1 MARIILGRRAALGLL
16 AAGAGLRCAAAQNA
30 APRQLT
36 LVVPA
41 TPGGTTDIAARLAA
55 DGLGQRGRTAV
66 VENRP
71 GGNGAPAAITVAR
84 GRADGS
90 LLFVGFSGFMSAI
103 PALTP
108 DLGVDTVRDLLP
120 LAMLMDAPHLLVV
133 PAALPVRT
141 LGEFIALARE
151 RGGRMNYASVG
162 VGSVHHLGV
171 ELMKQRAGIA
181 MEHIPYRGAAPAIQ
195 DLLAGRVQL
204 LFNAAP
210 AVAGFLRDGQLRAL
224 AVAAPARLPSLPEV
238 LTTAEAGLPGFVASS
253 WYALFA
259 PAGTPRPV
267 LDALTTEVYAVTATD
282 AFRRKAEEQGAVA
295 EQPSPAEMTA
305 RIERELAEWRALV
318 RSAGIRAE

>member
-1 MARIILGRRAALGLL
+1 MPRRAVLGTAAAGLL
-16 AAGAGLRCAAAQNA
+16 PHPAAGQAA
-30 APRQLT
+30 APRQIT

-41 TPGGTTDIAARLAA
+41 TPGGTTDIAARLVA
-55 DGLGQRGRTAV
+55 DGLAGRGRTVV

-71 GGNGAPAAITVAR
+71 GGNGSPAAIHVAR

-120 LAMLMDAPHLLVV
+120 VAMLMDAPHLLVV
-133 PAALPVRT
+133 PAALPART
-141 LGEFIALARE
+141 LAEFIALAKA

-162 VGSVHHLGV
+162 VGSIHHLGV
-171 ELMKQRAGIA
+171 EAMKQRAGIA
-181 MEHIPYRGAAPAIQ
+181 IEHIPYRGAAPAVQ
-195 DLLAGRVQL
+195 DLLAGRVEL

-210 AVAGFLRDGQLRAL
+210 AVAGFVRDGALRAL
-224 AVAAPARLPSLPEV
+224 AVAAPSRLPSMPDV
-238 LTTAEAGLPGFVASS
+238 PTTEEAGMPGFLASS

-259 PAGTPRPV
+259 PAATPGPV
-267 LDALTTEVYAVTATD
+267 REALTADVHAVTSTE

-295 EQPSPAEMTA
+295 ETPTPAEMTA
-305 RIERELAEWRALV
+305 RIERELAGWRELV
-318 RSAGIRAE
+318 RRAGIRAE